1 MKRTRKSL
9 ISAMLVAA
17 TAVLLVTMM
26 SMQDKKPWDI
36 PDKYKKMENPVK
48 ADDASLKMGAMLY
61 KKHCAS
67 CHGRTGLGDGVKARS
82 LETHPGDMS
91 KEDFKSQTD
100 GEVFYMS
107 KFGRDE
113 MPSYEGKLADEDI
126 WNLVNYMKSL

>member
-1 MKRTRKSL
+1 MKKTRKNL
-9 ISAMLVAA
+9 ISATLVAA

-26 SMQDKKPWDI
+26 SMQDKKPWDV

-67 CHGRTGLGDGVKARS
+67 CHGRTGMGDGVKARS
-82 LETHPGDMS
+82 LDTHPGDMT
-91 KEDFKSQTD
+91 EDYFKKFTD
-100 GEVFYMS
+100 GEVFFMTE
-107 KFGRDE
+107 KGRDE